1 MRRVPLLLAAVAAL
15 VALVYL
21 RRGLARA
28 ADDQGMGERLT
39 RLAAAEDSFHA
50 AHHRYADRSELTEL
64 GMAPHVQIA
73 VIADSTRYVALAT
86 SSASHMQCIVWAGS
100 PRPATAEDAPP
111 GVPKCWTP

>member
-1 MRRVPLLLAAVAAL
+1 MRRLPLLLAAVAAL
-15 VALVYL
+15 AALVYL

-28 ADDQGMGERLT
+28 ADDQGMGECLT
-39 RLAAAEDSFHA
+39 HLAAAEDSFHA

-86 SSASHMQCIVWAGS
+86 SSASRMQCIVWAGS

>member
-1 MRRVPLLLAAVAAL
+1 
-15 VALVYL
+15 
-21 RRGLARA
+21 
-28 ADDQGMGERLT
+28 MGDALT

-50 AHHRYADRSELTEL
+50 AHHRYGDRAELTEL
-64 GMAPHVQIA
+64 AMDAHMKIA

-86 SSASHMQCIVWAGS
+86 SSTSRMQCLVWAGS

>member
-15 VALVYL
+15 VALLYL
-21 RRGLARA
+21 RRGPARA
-28 ADDQGMGERLT
+28 ADDQGMRERLT

-64 GMAPHVQIA
+64 GTVPRVTIA

-86 SSASHMQCIVWAGS
+86 SSTSRMQCLVWAGS

-111 GVPKCWTP
+111 GVPQCWTP